1 MDAPLYRLLRCPLCL
16 PTCLST
22 ALRLQ
27 VGYINYAVSID
38 QAWPIVQSLLNTG
51 RVTRPAV
58 GLTLLPVDRLT
69 DERERATS
77 RTALLPAASVVAAD
91 GLPYVTGALVT
102 FARPGFPADAAGI
115 RQGDVILEI
124 NDARMRRLGD
134 YFDAVGPVYDPTV
147 RLRCKIFR
155 PAPGAASGRGGS
167 ASGDGGQVMTVV
179 VAPAPKEGEAAA
191 SGVMGRRR
199 RHHPFG
205 FSPASLLLGEATE
218 VEGDQC
224 SLQALMDDVLLH
236 PAVDGSCRLG
246 DLAATVVL
254 PTQAS
259 AATPLAEQRAVAAAV
274 ELR

>member
-1 MDAPLYRLLRCPLCL
+1 VHLNRA
-16 PTCLST
+16 LSP
-22 ALRLQ
+22 Q

-38 QAWPIVQSLLNTG
+38 QAWPIVQSLLATG

-134 YFDAVGPVYDPTV
+134 YFDAVGPVYDPFV

-155 PAPGAASGRGGS
+155 PTAGASGGRGGS
-167 ASGDGGQVMTVV
+167 ASGDGGQVMTVI

-205 FSPASLLLGEATE
+205 FSPASMWLGEAIE
-218 VEGDQC
+218 DEGDQS
-224 SLQALMDDVLLH
+224 SLGASIDEMLLR
-236 PAVDGSCRLG
+236 PAVDGSCRLDG
-246 DLAATVVL
+246 LAADVAL

-259 AATPLAEQRAVAAAV
+259 AATPFAEPSAAAV

>member
-1 MDAPLYRLLRCPLCL
+1 
-16 PTCLST
+16 
-22 ALRLQ
+22 
-27 VGYINYAVSID
+27 
-38 QAWPIVQSLLNTG
+38 VQSLLASG

-102 FARPGFPADAAGI
+102 FARPGFAADAAGI

-134 YFDAVGPVYDPTV
+134 YFDAVGPVYDPSV

-155 PAPGAASGRGGS
+155 PTAGAASGRGGS

-191 SGVMGRRR
+191 SGVLGRRH

-205 FSPASLLLGEATE
+205 FSPASMLLGEATE
-218 VEGDQC
+218 EADEF
-224 SLQALMDDVLLH
+224 SLVGASIDDMLLH
-236 PAVDGSCRLG
+236 SAVDGSCRLSG
-246 DLAATVVL
+246 IAADVVL

-259 AATPLAEQRAVAAAV
+259 AVTPLAAEQSAVAAV